1 MKKVV
6 WTGHA
11 KGKMRYYGLSESRV
25 KRVLHSPKRIE
36 EGIAEDTIA
45 AMQAAGSVKRP
56 HEIWVMFVEA
66 KNERRIISAWRYPGV
81 TKPGDPLPEEMKREL
96 HEARFAIHSI

>member
-6 WTGHA
+6 WTNHA
-11 KGKMRYYGLSESRV
+11 KGKMRFYGLSESRV
-25 KRVLHSPKRIE
+25 RRVIHSPKRIE

-45 AMQAAGSVKRP
+45 AMQAAGSAKHP
-56 HEIWVMFVEA
+56 YEIWVMFVEK

-81 TKPGDPLPEEMKREL
+81 TKPGDPLPEGMKQEL
-96 HEARFAIHSI
+96 YEARFATLAI